1 MLPKVLYELLP
12 FIYLSVGIGGGV
24 IINSTTVFIASVLL
38 MAAGILV
45 LIMRI
50 NYRRELR
57 RIRRLNS
64 QRK

>member
-1 MLPKVLYELLP
+1 MLPKVIYELLP

-45 LIMRI
+45 LLMRI